1 MAFIELKDIGKIYVS
16 EGSIGVGIRG
26 VNLSF
31 ERHEFVAVTGQ
42 SGSGKSTL
50 LNVISGMDSYEEG
63 EMYVEGE
70 PTSHYIQ
77 QDWEEYRK
85 KYISFIFQDYNIIE
99 SMTVLQNVE
108 LSLMHIED
116 VRERRQKAIELLTR
130 VGLEKHLHHKGSQ
143 LSGGQKQRTVIARAL
158 SKDSPIILADEPTG
172 NLDSQSSKEII
183 ELLRE
188 VSQDKLV
195 IIVTHS
201 FDEVEE
207 YATRHIR
214 IFDGAIEADEYLTP
228 KSETTVESAREADR
242 VSTTETLEKAGF
254 FANLKNGLTLGRIR
268 FLAKPK
274 LSIFICFLLIIA
286 TLAVTLISSMFGDI
300 PEIVK
305 KDHMFTYQ
313 KGRVVLSRSDGQ
325 VITDSELEELVSEL
339 GAKSYMH
346 YDYLLDY
353 TGVSNLTNYEY
364 YSGALAGISNSTYVR
379 YSYDT
384 NIKPDVGRL
393 PEKDRELFLCL
404 PLDQQK
410 IYGKNELKYTKYE
423 LGSVIY
429 DIVGIKYY
437 QDNNLIPTAV
447 FTESGYK
454 LATAIALYSRSMDN
468 FTAEITVKDDFDYE
482 QSYNLG
488 GSRYGGSEIQ
498 LSFDIGE
505 REFAITDGNYSMI
518 INEFNRNAKQM
529 EALGIQYSF
538 GTECVISGMIEPAVS
553 NSDSLFGV
561 DYYGY
566 YYDGYPAG
574 SGNTG
579 ANVSMSLEKY
589 TQVTDSSAVSEL
601 TRALDGQ
608 SGLVLSP
615 YIIYDL
621 VENEYY
627 PSAYTQASIFFK
639 NDGAAHKSIKTLED
653 KGYVAV
659 SSDTT
664 VKSQSLERIIRVFLL
679 AFQLVIWVLSIVFIA
694 MLLGFVT
701 TKAMAA
707 SANEIG
713 IMRSMGISVKV
724 IKISIYVQTMIA
736 LIPSY
741 IGMLLFA
748 LLIFRFPETNAMFVY
763 MYWWQYLII
772 ALGILIIDVRL
783 SRKYVKRIF
792 NTSVKNTLRG
802 GAAQ

>member
-16 EGSIGVGIRG
+16 EGSVGVGIRG

-50 LNVISGMDSYEEG
+50 LNIISGMDSYEEG

-108 LSLMHIED
+108 LSLMHIEN
-116 VRERRQKAIELLTR
+116 VRERRRKAIELLTR
-130 VGLEKHLHHKGSQ
+130 VGLENHLHHKGSQ

-158 SKDSPIILADEPTG
+158 SKDSPVILADEPTG

-188 VSQDKLV
+188 VSEDKLV

-201 FDEVEE
+201 FDEVED

-214 IFDGAIEADEYLTP
+214 IFDGAVEADEYLKP
-228 KSETTVESAREADR
+228 KSETSYDGAREADR
-242 VSTTETLEKAGF
+242 VSTTETLEKTGF
-254 FANLKNGLTLGRIR
+254 FANLKNGLILGRIR
-268 FLAKPK
+268 FFAKPK
-274 LSIFICFLLIIA
+274 LSIFICFLLIVS
-286 TLAVTLISSMFGDI
+286 TLAVTLITSMFGDI
-300 PEIVK
+300 PEILK
-305 KDHMFTYQ
+305 KENMFTYQ

-325 VITDSELEELVSEL
+325 IITDSELEELVSEL

-353 TGVSNLTNYEY
+353 TGGY
-364 YSGALAGISNSTYVR
+364 YGDQVR

-384 NIKPDVGRL
+384 TVKPDVGRL
-393 PEKDRELFLCL
+393 PEKDSELLICL
-404 PLDQQK
+404 PLKQQK
-410 IYGKNELKYTKYE
+410 KYGKNELKETKYQ

-429 DIVGIKYY
+429 DIVGVKYY

-454 LATAIALYSRSMDN
+454 LATAIALYSGSQDS
-468 FTAEITVKDDFDYE
+468 FSAQITVKDNLDYNK
-482 QSYNLG
+482 SYSLG
-488 GSRYGGSEIQ
+488 NNGGGII
-498 LSFDIGE
+498 LSFNIGE
-505 REFAITDGNYSMI
+505 REFAITDDYYSTI
-518 INEFNRNAKQM
+518 LSEFSSNEKQA
-529 EALGIQYSF
+529 EQSGIPYSV
-538 GTECVISGMIEPAVS
+538 GTECVISGNIVPSTGDEEFI
-553 NSDSLFGV
+553 N
-561 DYYGY
+561 YYGY
-566 YYDGYPAG
+566 IEENNDT
-574 SGNTG
+574 SKDI
-579 ANVSMSLEKY
+579 SMSLEKY
-589 TQVTDSSAVSEL
+589 TQVTDSAAISEL
-601 TRALDGQ
+601 TKALDEDSELAPSPYIIHDPGGER
-608 SGLVLSP
+608 GLVLSP

-621 VENEYY
+621 VANEYY

-639 NDGAAHKSIKTLED
+639 NDGAAHNSIKKLEN
-653 KGYVAV
+653 KGYIAV

-664 VKSQSLERIIRVFLL
+664 VKAQDLISVTRLLRIILL
-679 AFQLVIWVLSIVFIA
+679 AFQLALWVLSIFFIA
-694 MLLGFVT
+694 MLLSFVT
-701 TKAMAA
+701 TRAMAA
-707 SANEIG
+707 SSSDNG
-713 IMRSMGISVKV
+713 IMRSMGIPVKV

-741 IGMLLFA
+741 IGMILFA
-748 LLIFRFPETNAMFVY
+748 LLIFRFPSTNAMFVY
-763 MYWWQYLII
+763 LYWWQYLII
-772 ALGILIIDVRL
+772 ALGILLIDLRL
-783 SRKYVKRIF
+783 SRRYVKRIF
-792 NTSVKNTLRG
+792 GMSVKNTLRG

>member
-1 MAFIELKDIGKIYVS
+1 MAFIELKNIGKIYVS

-116 VRERRQKAIELLTR
+116 VRERRKKAIELLTR

-188 VSQDKLV
+188 VAADKLV

-214 IFDGAIEADEYLTP
+214 IFDGAVESDEYLVPQSKTDD
-228 KSETTVESAREADR
+228 EAVES
-242 VSTTETLEKAGF
+242 VSGSTTETLEKAGF
-254 FANLKNGLTLGRIR
+254 FSNLKNGLVLGRIR
-268 FLAKPK
+268 FLAKPR
-274 LSIFICFLLIIA
+274 LSIFICLLLVIA
-286 TLAVTLISSMFGDI
+286 TLAVTLISSMFGDVQDI
-300 PEIVK
+300 LK

-313 KGRVVLSRSDGQ
+313 KGRVVLAKSDGGI
-325 VITDSELEELVSEL
+325 ITDKELEELVSEL

-364 YSGALAGISNSTYVR
+364 YGDDLSDISNSTDVK
-379 YSYDT
+379 YSYDV

-393 PEKDRELFLCL
+393 PAKDSEIFLCL
-404 PLDQQK
+404 PVSHQK
-410 IYGKNELKYTKYE
+410 IYGKDELKVTKYE

-437 QDNNLIPTAV
+437 QNNNLIPTVV
-447 FTESGYK
+447 FTESGYE
-454 LATAIALYSRSMDN
+454 LATAIALYSGSLEN
-468 FTAEITVKDDFDYE
+468 FMATVTVKDNLEYE
-482 QSYNLG
+482 QSYSLN
-488 GSRYGGSEIQ
+488 GSRYGNNMF

-505 REFAITDGNYSMI
+505 REFAVTDGNYNMI
-518 INEFNRNAKQM
+518 LSEFNRNAKQM
-529 EALGIQYSF
+529 EQQGMQYSF
-538 GTECVISGMIEPAVS
+538 ETECVISGIIKPAVS
-553 NSDSLFGV
+553 NGDSFFGIDSGGYDTGSDAS
-561 DYYGY
+561 
-566 YYDGYPAG
+566 A
-574 SGNTG
+574 

-589 TQVTDSSAVSEL
+589 TQVTDSAVISEL
-601 TRALDGQ
+601 TKELNGN

-621 VENEYY
+621 VANEYY

-639 NDGAAHKSIKTLED
+639 NDSAAHRSIKKLED

-664 VKSQSLERIIRVFLL
+664 VKSQSLERMIRTVFL
-679 AFQLVIWVLSIVFIA
+679 AFQLMIWLLSMVFIA

-707 SANEIG
+707 SASDIG
-713 IMRSMGISVKV
+713 IMRSMGIPVKV

-741 IGMLLFA
+741 VGMIIFA
-748 LLIFRFPETNAMFVY
+748 LLMFRFPSTNAMFVY

-772 ALGILIIDVRL
+772 AIGILLIDIRL
-783 SRKYVKRIF
+783 SRKYVKKIF
-792 NTSVKNTLRG
+792 GTSVKNTLRG